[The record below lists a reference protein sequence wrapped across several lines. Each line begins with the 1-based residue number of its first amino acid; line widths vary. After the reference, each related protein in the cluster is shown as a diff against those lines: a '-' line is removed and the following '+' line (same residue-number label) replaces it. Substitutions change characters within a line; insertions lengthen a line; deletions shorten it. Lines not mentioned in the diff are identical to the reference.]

1 MLSAVVVL
9 AVGVGSAGAGRP
21 AVRRASTVRSLRA
34 VGDRS
39 LGLVVTATFAG
50 DVEHD
55 LGRGALRGAGLLL
68 VLERSSRSVSALLDA
83 RGGARRVAVPA
94 VRRLAG
100 DEVAPDRVLATG
112 AARGITVLRDGNRVL
127 FDVPASDLRGV
138 LGLRLEVLG
147 AGAPAADL
155 SARGWRR
162 LMRAPAVSRS
172 VLAMPA
178 ALTCARLRATIV
190 DRTDVSPVDLQPSL
204 VEAQRTAARLRSAL
218 GHAGVRGRGGA
229 EPIRRAAIARALS
242 DTEQRIVRLR
252 REAAGVVGVS
262 ERLNALLRRCA
273 AAPGTG
279 APAAP
284 TPAPGAG
291 ATSPTTATS
300 SSTTATTSA
309 TPGPPAP
316 GPTVG
321 VVQTDAALGQD
332 MAVQPPVPLVPA
344 PAPSTVPVISVD
356 PQTRYQT
363 FAGLG
368 AAMTDSSAWLLNQ
381 NLPAAAQAQ
390 VMGDLFGTGPGA
402 IHLNF
407 LRVPMGASDFTVS
420 ASPYTYDDVPP
431 GATDGGL
438 SQFSIAHDLTYIIPA
453 IKQALGVNPGL
464 QISANPWSPPAWMKA
479 NDALDNTNLAGTLLT
494 QDYGP
499 LADYFVRFIQD
510 YAAQGVT
517 IDDIVPQNEPRSP
530 GGSGTP
536 YPGLT
541 LPESDEATFISQH
554 LAPALAAA
562 GLSPKLYGNDL
573 SWDKF
578 SAYAQPLAASAAAPD
593 LTGIAW
599 HCYAGNP
606 TVMTQLHAADPGL
619 DQIIDEC
626 SPEIRNFGAA
636 EFLISVLRNWA
647 TEAAV
652 WNVALDPQGGP
663 KQSDNGCP
671 GCIGLVTVSEPSQ
684 SYSFTPEYYQLG
696 QVSAFVQPGA
706 TRIDSPNFVTYSTNT
721 SNILTVSPGLDDVA
735 FRNPD
740 GSTVLIAYDN
750 STSPIS
756 FAVQD
761 GAQSFTYTIPAGA
774 MTTFTWR

>member
-1 MLSAVVVL
+1 MAAVLLL
-9 AVGVGSAGAGRP
+9 ALGPASAGAGKP
-21 AVRRASTVRSLRA
+21 VAGRALVVRSLRA

-50 DVEHD
+50 DVEHA

-68 VLERSSRSVSALLDA
+68 VLERSSRVVSALLDE
-83 RGGARRVAVPA
+83 RGGAWRVAVPA
-94 VRRLAG
+94 VRGLVS
-100 DEVAPDRVLATG
+100 DEVAPDRVLATA
-112 AARGITVLRDGNRVL
+112 AARGITVLRDGDRVL
-127 FDVPASDLRGV
+127 FDVPASDLRGAS
-138 LGLRLEVLG
+138 GLRLEVLS
-147 AGAPAADL
+147 AGARAASL
-155 SARGWRR
+155 GARGWRK
-162 LMRAPAVSRS
+162 LMRAPAVSRAA
-172 VLAMPA
+172 VAMPA
-178 ALTCARLRATIV
+178 ALTCARLRATII
-190 DRTDVSPVDLQPSL
+190 DRTDVSPVDLEPLL
-204 VEAQRTAARLRSAL
+204 VEAQRRAARLRSAL
-218 GHAGVRGRGGA
+218 AHVGVRAGGGA
-229 EPIRRAAIARALS
+229 EAGLRAAIARALS
-242 DTEQRIVRLR
+242 DTRQRIARLR
-252 REAAGVVGVS
+252 REAAGIAGVS
-262 ERLNALLRRCA
+262 ERLNARIRGCA
-273 AAPGTG
+273 S
-279 APAAP
+279 
-284 TPAPGAG
+284 APGAG
-291 ATSPTTATS
+291 PPAAPAPSAG
-300 SSTTATTSA
+300 ATSA
-309 TPGPPAP
+309 TTPSSPAP
-316 GPTVG
+316 ARTVG

-332 MAVQPPVPLVPA
+332 MAAQPAVPLLPA
-344 PAPSTVPVISVD
+344 PAPSTVPVIAVA
-356 PQTRYQT
+356 PQIRYQT

-390 VMGDLFGTGPGA
+390 VMGDLFGTGPAA

-420 ASPYTYDDVPP
+420 PTPYAYDDVAQ
-431 GATDGGL
+431 GNSDVGL
-438 SQFSIAHDLTYIIPA
+438 RQFSIGHDLTYIIPA
-453 IKQALGVNPGL
+453 IKQALGVNPAL
-464 QISANPWSPPAWMKA
+464 HISANPWSPPAWMKA
-479 NDALDNTNLAGTLLT
+479 NDALDNNNLAGTLLT
-494 QDYGP
+494 QYYDQ

-510 YAAQGVT
+510 YAAQGVQVA
-517 IDDIVPQNEPRSP
+517 DIVPQNEPRAP

-541 LPESDEATFISQH
+541 LPEADEARFISQH
-554 LAPALAAA
+554 LAPVLAAA

-578 SAYAQPLAASAAAPD
+578 SAYAQPLAASPARPD

-606 TVMTQLHAADPGL
+606 SVMTQLHTLAPGV

-663 KQSDNGCP
+663 KQSNNGCP
-671 GCIGLVTVSEPSQ
+671 GCIGLVTVNEQSQ
-684 SYSFTPEYYQLG
+684 SYSFNTEYYQLG

-706 TRIDSPNFVTYSTNT
+706 VRIDSPNFVAYSTNK
-721 SNILTVSPGLDDVA
+721 SNILAVSSGLDDVA
-735 FRNPD
+735 FLNPD
-740 GSTVLIAYDN
+740 GSKVLIAYDN

-761 GAQSFTYTIPAGA
+761 GAESFTDTIPPGA
-774 MTTFTWR
+774 MTTFTWS

>member
-1 MLSAVVVL
+1 MRARLGSAGVGLVL
-9 AVGVGSAGAGRP
+9 AAVLVLAPGPASAGAGEP
-21 AVRRASTVRSLRA
+21 VARRALTVRSLRA

-68 VLERSSRSVSALLDA
+68 VLERSSPPVSALLDE

-112 AARGITVLRDGNRVL
+112 AARGITVLRDGDRVL
-127 FDVPASDLRGV
+127 FDVPGSDLRGV
-138 LGLRLEVLG
+138 SGLRLEVLG
-147 AGAPAADL
+147 AGARAAGL
-155 SARGWRR
+155 SARGWRK
-162 LMRAPAVSRS
+162 LMRTPGASTAA
-172 VLAMPA
+172 LAMPA
-178 ALTCARLRATIV
+178 ALTCTRLRTTIV
-190 DRTDVSPVDLQPSL
+190 DRTDVSPVDLEPPL
-204 VEAQRTAARLRSAL
+204 VEAQRRAARLRSAL
-218 GHAGVRGRGGA
+218 VQVGVRAGGGA
-229 EPIRRAAIARALS
+229 GSARRAAIARALG
-242 DTEQRIVRLR
+242 DTEHRIARLR
-252 REAAGVVGVS
+252 RAAAGVAGVS
-262 ERLNALLRRCA
+262 ERLNARIRSCA
-273 AAPGTG
+273 S
-279 APAAP
+279 
-284 TPAPGAG
+284 APGAG
-291 ATSPTTATS
+291 PPAAPAPSAGATS
-300 SSTTATTSA
+300 STTTTSPA
-309 TPGPPAP
+309 PGP

-332 MAVQPPVPLVPA
+332 MAAQPAVPLLPA
-344 PAPSTVPVISVD
+344 PAPSTVPVIAVA

-420 ASPYTYDDVPP
+420 PTPYAYDDVAQ
-431 GATDGGL
+431 GDTDVGL
-438 SQFSIAHDLTYIIPA
+438 SQFSIGHDLTYIIPA
-453 IKQALGVNPGL
+453 IKQALGVNPAL

-479 NDALDNTNLAGTLLT
+479 NDALDNNNLAGTLLT
-494 QDYGP
+494 QYYGQ
-499 LADYFVRFIQD
+499 LANYFVRFIQD
-510 YAAQGVT
+510 YAAQGVKV
-517 IDDIVPQNEPRSP
+517 DDIVPQNEPRSP

-541 LPESDEATFISQH
+541 LPESDEATFISQN

-562 GLSPKLYGNDL
+562 GLSPRLYGNDL

-578 SAYAQPLAASAAAPD
+578 SAYAQPLAASAAGPD

-606 TVMTQLHAADPGL
+606 SVMTQLHTLYPGL

-647 TEAAV
+647 TAAAV

-671 GCIGLVTVSEPSQ
+671 GCIGLVTVNEQSQ
-684 SYSFTPEYYQLG
+684 SYSFNTEYYQLG

-706 TRIDSPNFVTYSTNT
+706 VRIDSPNFVAYSTNK
-721 SNILTVSPGLDDVA
+721 SNILAVSSGLDDVT
-735 FRNPD
+735 FLNPD
-740 GSTVLIAYDN
+740 GSKVLIAYDN

-761 GAQSFTYTIPAGA
+761 GAESFTYTIPPGA
-774 MTTFTWR
+774 MTTFTWS